1 MDPISFYDHH
11 PINEEQILTILR
23 RSGRLPGPLA
33 PEHLFDL
40 DQDHFGG
47 LPAVE
52 TLARLAR
59 IGRGSHVLDVCAGLG
74 GPARFLAWRFGCRV
88 TGVDL
93 SASRAAAAG
102 RLSRLVG
109 LAHRTR
115 FVRGNATALPIRDR
129 AVDACVSQEAWLHIE
144 DKAQVLTECRRV
156 LRPGGR
162 LAFTDWIAHPRL
174 ADGERTRLRE
184 WMAATSVPTLDRY
197 RALLSRSGFAAVE
210 AEDLSVPLRRI
221 LRERL
226 EMFRSLRATTVARF
240 GQARYDEFD
249 QLYTFFVGLVEAG
262 KVGSGR
268 FGATA

>member
-1 MDPISFYDHH
+1 MDLISFYDRH
-11 PINEEQILTILR
+11 PINEEQILTVLR
-23 RSGRLPGPLA
+23 KSGRLPGPLT
-33 PEHLFDL
+33 PESLFEL

-52 TLARLAR
+52 ALARLAR
-59 IGRGSHVLDVCAGLG
+59 IGPGRRVLDVGAGLG

-93 SASRAAAAG
+93 SPSRAAAAV

-109 LAHRTR
+109 LAHGTR
-115 FVRGNATALPIRDR
+115 FVRGDATALPLRDH
-129 AVDACVSQEAWLHIE
+129 AFDACVSQEAWLHIE
-144 DKAQVLTECRRV
+144 DKAAVLAECHRV
-156 LRPGGR
+156 LRAGGR

-174 ADGERTRLRE
+174 ADGERARLRE

-210 AEDLSVPLRRI
+210 AEDLSDPLRAI

-226 EMFRSLRATTVARF
+226 AMFRGLRASTVARF

-262 KVGSGR
+262 KLGGGR